1 MLSELTVFY
10 KHEHIYIYY
19 FKTSYYESISF
30 YYLEES
36 ILFEISSVKNLISF
50 EHNCNGSE
58 ATEMS

>member
-30 YYLEES
+30 HYLEES

-50 EHNCNGSE
+50 E
-58 ATEMS
+58 